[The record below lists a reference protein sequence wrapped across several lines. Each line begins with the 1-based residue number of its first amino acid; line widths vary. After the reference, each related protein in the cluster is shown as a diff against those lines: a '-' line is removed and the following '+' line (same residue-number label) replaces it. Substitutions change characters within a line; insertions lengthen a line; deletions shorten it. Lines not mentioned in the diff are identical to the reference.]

1 MSKTKPN
8 PSEIR
13 RNEAQEREIVKKYG
27 ITEDQYQQIL
37 KLQSGVCAICE
48 RHQRYRRLSIDHSH
62 KTGKVRGLLCNF
74 CNRSLG
80 RYGDSPIRL
89 RKAAEYLETF
99 ESKLVNIIK

>member
-1 MSKTKPN
+1 MKKQKPN
-8 PSEIR
+8 PSLVR
-13 RNEAQEREIVKKYG
+13 RNKVQEREIVKKYG
-27 ITEDQYQQIL
+27 ISEDQFQEIL
-37 KLQSGVCAICE
+37 KLQGGVCAICE

-89 RKAAEYLETF
+89 RKAAAYLEDNG
-99 ESKLVNIIK
+99 SKLVKILG